1 MAADEAKGQQ
11 VHIPETEEE
20 IMAFLEQAQLENQPT
35 EVLYQLADKLKER
48 RKKLYPEEK
57 MLDGGSE
64 NLGFEDED
72 VGLETDRKAGKSE
85 DINFELGSD

>member
-1 MAADEAKGQQ
+1 
-11 VHIPETEEE
+11 
-20 IMAFLEQAQLENQPT
+20 
-35 EVLYQLADKLKER
+35 
-48 RKKLYPEEK
+48 

>member
-1 MAADEAKGQQ
+1 
-11 VHIPETEEE
+11 
-20 IMAFLEQAQLENQPT
+20 
-35 EVLYQLADKLKER
+35 
-48 RKKLYPEEK
+48 

-64 NLGFEDED
+64 NLGFKDED